1 MPAMA
6 AAASLPRGY
15 NSSRT
20 MFGIQPVTP
29 VIVKIVSDPTPQVT
43 VVDVLVDALGL
54 TGVIVA
60 GSFVLGGIVGL
71 VLIAHSRWRAGRA
84 GGDGLSDHTSL
95 DLSSPLK

>member
-1 MPAMA
+1 
-6 AAASLPRGY
+6 
-15 NSSRT
+15 

-29 VIVKIVSDPTPQVT
+29 IIVKVVSDPTPQVT

-71 VLIAHSRWRAGRA
+71 LLIAYSRRKIARSE
-84 GGDGLSDHTSL
+84 GGASTEHTSL
-95 DLSSPLK
+95 DLSSPAR